1 MDGDGGEAVEQ
12 SRRPGTAE
20 LPSVLARLDAQEP
33 ETRRAAV
40 QTVREKIDDRPGAY
54 VPTVP
59 KLRALLTR
67 PELEVREDVA
77 YCLAELAREAPA
89 DVAPSVGELIW
100 FAAKHE
106 RAPATRHL
114 LRCLA
119 AVADDRPEAVADHV
133 PTIVDV
139 LSVRRGYDRWGLRTL
154 MHVSRTEPDA
164 LEPAV
169 PLLSDALA
177 ANPEANGTPTLT
189 VLGRIARS
197 ERSLSSLAFVEHAI
211 ELVDHDDDSLRR
223 NAIGCLADV
232 AHQTPSAVEEA
243 CPQIAAAL
251 ENDDPKTRANTA
263 VTIGRVAA
271 GRPDVV
277 DPVRTQLLEL
287 LEDEFPSVRANAC
300 VALGYGNVTEARER
314 LSRLATEDPEP
325 SVRERAAWACDQL
338 S

>member
-12 SRRPGTAE
+12 SRRSGTAD
-20 LPSVLARLDAQEP
+20 LPSVLAQLDAREP

-40 QTVREKIDDRPGAY
+40 RTVREGIDDQPGAY

-67 PELEVREDVA
+67 PELDVREDVA

-89 DVAPSVGELIW
+89 DVAPSIDELIW
-100 FAAKHE
+100 FAADHE

-119 AVADDRPEAVADHV
+119 AVAADQPEAVAGHV
-133 PTIVDV
+133 PTIVAV

-154 MHVSRTEPDA
+154 MCVSRTDPGA
-164 LEPAV
+164 LEPAI
-169 PLLSDALA
+169 PLLTDALA
-177 ANPEANGTPTLT
+177 ANPETNGVPTLT
-189 VLGRIARS
+189 VLGRVARA
-197 ERSLSSLAFVEHAI
+197 ELALSSLAFVEYAI

-243 CPQIAAAL
+243 CPGIAAAL
-251 ENDDPKTRANTA
+251 ESDDAKTRANAA

-277 DPVRTQLLEL
+277 DPARTQLLEL
-287 LEDEFPSVRANAC
+287 LGDEFSSVRANAC

-314 LSRLATEDPEP
+314 LSRLATGDPEP
-325 SVRERAAWACDQL
+325 TVRDRAAWACDQL

>member
-12 SRRPGTAE
+12 SRRSGSVD
-20 LPSVLARLDAQEP
+20 LPSVLAQLDAQEP
-33 ETRRAAV
+33 EPRRAAV
-40 QTVREKIDDRPGAY
+40 RTIREGIDDRPGAY

-59 KLRALLTR
+59 KLRALLSQ
-67 PELEVREDVA
+67 PELEVRKDVA

-100 FAAKHE
+100 FAAENE

-119 AVADDRPEAVADHV
+119 AVADDQPDAVADHV
-133 PTIVDV
+133 ATVVDV
-139 LSVRRGYDRWGLRTL
+139 LTARRGYDRWGLRTL
-154 MHVSRTEPDA
+154 AHVSREAPAA

-177 ANPEANGTPTLT
+177 ANPEANGAPALT
-189 VLGRIARS
+189 VLGRAARA
-197 ERSLSSLAFVEHAI
+197 EASLPSLAFVARAI
-211 ELVDHDDDSLRR
+211 ELVDHDDDSVRR

-232 AHQTPSAVEEA
+232 AHRTPSAVEEA
-243 CPQIAAAL
+243 CPRITPAL
-251 ENDDPKTRANTA
+251 ESDDPKTRANAA
-263 VTIGRVAA
+263 VTIGRVAV

-277 DPVRTQLLEL
+277 DPARTRLIAL
-287 LEDEFPSVRANAC
+287 LEDEFPYVRANAC
-300 VALGYGNVTEARER
+300 VALGYGDVTEARER
-314 LSRLATEDPEP
+314 LSKLAAGDPEP
-325 SVRERAAWACDQL
+325 AVRDRAAWACDQL